1 MIVTLIPSMQ
11 ADTHVEKLLLVL
23 RDGRKIFGVLRSWD
37 QFANLV
43 LTDTRERY
51 FVTTPSSP
59 DDAQSPPRNLYCDI
73 PRGTYLVRGENV
85 LILGEI
91 DLDRDDEPPPGYE
104 EGDVEEVFRMQRTIE
119 MERKKKDKVK
129 LRKVGQ
135 LWGGE
140 MEGSGEVL
148 F

>member
-1 MIVTLIPSMQ
+1 
-11 ADTHVEKLLLVL
+11 
-23 RDGRKIFGVLRSWD
+23 
-37 QFANLV
+37 
-43 LTDTRERY
+43 
-51 FVTTPSSP
+51 
-59 DDAQSPPRNLYCDI
+59 
-73 PRGTYLVRGENV
+73 LVRGENV

-104 EGDVEEVFRMQRTIE
+104 EGDAEEVFRMQRTIE
-119 MERKKKDKVK
+119 MERKRKDKVN